1 MRLLE
6 KTTVYQYHGPGE
18 QLVIFYR
25 IPFPPVSAPGRSGH
39 PLTCPTHLELI
50 LGNLWRVLITSV
62 TVSLLPFHLSLPHD
76 QVCVLNWFSCATA
89 LTSRHY
95 FTPQLH
101 SPPGHWSM
109 LTILLLIRFMLPFP
123 GRIWSP
129 DTCVPSCHQFL
140 HDHLTQF
147 ALLTFILP
155 FKLQKL
161 PAK

>member
-25 IPFPPVSAPGRSGH
+25 VPFPPVSAPGRSGH

-76 QVCVLNWFSCATA
+76 QVCVLNWLSCATA
-89 LTSRHY
+89 LTSHHY
-95 FTPQLH
+95 FTPQLSTWTLVH
-101 SPPGHWSM
+101 AHHIIVNPLHA
-109 LTILLLIRFMLPFP
+109 PFP
-123 GRIWSP
+123 WKDLITWYLRALLPSVHTRPPHSVRSP
-129 DTCVPSCHQFL
+129 DL
-140 HDHLTQF
+140 H
-147 ALLTFILP
+147 P
-155 FKLQKL
+155 PLQAPKT
-161 PAK
+161 AC